1 MKRIWQRVKKFISK
15 PTQEYR
21 RRKKTAKPKPVE
33 NETFELD
40 IEPDVQEDWN
50 NMQTEIKGIIVI

>member
-15 PTQEYR
+15 PTYEYR

-33 NETFELD
+33 NEAFELD
-40 IEPDVQEDWN
+40 IDSDIQEDRN
-50 NMQTEIKGIIVI
+50 NMQTETQ